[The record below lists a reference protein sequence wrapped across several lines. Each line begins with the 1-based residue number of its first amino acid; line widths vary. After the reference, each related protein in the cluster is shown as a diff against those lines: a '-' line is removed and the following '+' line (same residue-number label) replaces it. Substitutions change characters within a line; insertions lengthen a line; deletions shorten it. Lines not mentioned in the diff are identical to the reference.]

1 MNLLIGLILTGF
13 IYYFFAEQIRKNAV
27 ILYIGTYILTA
38 LVVMIQSYQLSAEWT
53 FGLSQFVL
61 SLFTRGVLSLATFIW
76 VMYAGVFVKQNT
88 FSKKLLLIRGE
99 ISIIGCILALGHN
112 LIFGWSYFPLVLLSP
127 SQVGMSGIIVCLI
140 TIIAILL
147 MLVLGLTSFKTIR
160 KKMKPKTW
168 KSIQRLAYV
177 FFYLM
182 YIQVMVFFLN
192 HWRDKLVDILIY
204 SFIFGLYGILRIRK
218 GILMKKKRI
227 SSVTK
232 KV

>member
-1 MNLLIGLILTGF
+1 MNLLIGLILTGLL
-13 IYYFFAEQIRKNAV
+13 YYLFAEQIRKNAL
-27 ILYIGTYILTA
+27 ILYIGTYIITA
-38 LVVMIQSYQLSAEWT
+38 LVVMIQSYQLSEGWT
-53 FGLSQFVL
+53 LSISHFVL
-61 SLFTRGVLSLATFIW
+61 SLFTRGVLSVATFVW
-76 VMYAGVFVKQNT
+76 VMYAGVFVRQNT

-112 LIFGWSYFPLVLLSP
+112 LIFGWSYFPFMILKPLQFGVSGLVVSILTLL
-127 SQVGMSGIIVCLI
+127 
-140 TIIAILL
+140 AILL
-147 MLVLGLTSFKTIR
+147 MLLLGITSFKVIR

-227 SSVTK
+227 SSVSK